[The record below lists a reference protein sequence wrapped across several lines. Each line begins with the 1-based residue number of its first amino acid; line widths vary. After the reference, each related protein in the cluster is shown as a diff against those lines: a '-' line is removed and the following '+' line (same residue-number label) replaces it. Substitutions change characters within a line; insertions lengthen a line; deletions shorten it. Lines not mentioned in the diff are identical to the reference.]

1 MADWRTESTPWS
13 RGPWSIERRGAEL
26 ADIAF
31 AGRTVLRSVRAA
43 ARDRDWN
50 TPAWDVALLDDAET
64 LRLGLRWGPLAGTL
78 TALVR
83 DAALVIDLDLEA
95 SEPFPTNRTGLV
107 ALHPPRLAGTALRA
121 THSDGS
127 EEDTWFPA
135 AISPHQ
141 PVLDIAALAWEHDG
155 LAVDLAFTGDVF
167 EMEDQR
173 NWTDASF
180 KTYSRPL
187 ALPAP
192 YELAAGARVRQSI
205 TVTAEAHRPPA
216 PTPDA
221 PRVELIPGGLFP
233 EISLG
238 AATAPSSEADP
249 APDVAPLG
257 GTVLVEVDLR
267 APNWPAA
274 LDRAAAAGLPLDVR
288 AVVPRS
294 GANLAAFAEFLAP
307 LPIARVAAFDPD
319 THVTDAPALDALQ
332 GALARAGL
340 HPPLVGGSRAHF
352 TELNR
357 NLAAIPDAAEVLAFA
372 TTPLFHDTSTEQLLE
387 AVAMQRLAARQAVAE
402 SGGRM
407 VLIGPVTLRPRFN
420 NATADAP
427 LMSTRSDLA
436 DGYGAEFTGAADP
449 RQSDD
454 PLAAWTIAAAAA
466 LAVPGVAGL
475 AWFEEWGPR
484 GIRSAAGDDYPVA
497 AVLETLDEMSAGELL
512 WAERP
517 DEHLWALGSRAG
529 GRVRIAAANLD
540 RRPRSFTV
548 AAGDEEFRLILGPLG
563 WAVID

>member
-340 HPPLVGGSRAHF
+340 HPPLVGGSR
-352 TELNR
+352 R
-357 NLAAIPDAAEVLAFA
+357 
-372 TTPLFHDTSTEQLLE
+372 TSP
-387 AVAMQRLAARQAVAE
+387 
-402 SGGRM
+402 S
-407 VLIGPVTLRPRFN
+407 
-420 NATADAP
+420 
-427 LMSTRSDLA
+427 
-436 DGYGAEFTGAADP
+436 
-449 RQSDD
+449 
-454 PLAAWTIAAAAA
+454 
-466 LAVPGVAGL
+466 
-475 AWFEEWGPR
+475 
-484 GIRSAAGDDYPVA
+484 
-497 AVLETLDEMSAGELL
+497 
-512 WAERP
+512 
-517 DEHLWALGSRAG
+517 
-529 GRVRIAAANLD
+529 
-540 RRPRSFTV
+540 
-548 AAGDEEFRLILGPLG
+548 
-563 WAVID
+563 